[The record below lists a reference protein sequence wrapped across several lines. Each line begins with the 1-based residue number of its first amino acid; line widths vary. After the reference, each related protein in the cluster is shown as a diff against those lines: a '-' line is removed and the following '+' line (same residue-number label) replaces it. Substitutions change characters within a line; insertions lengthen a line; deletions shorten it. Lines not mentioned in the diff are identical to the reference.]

1 MFRSL
6 GFFVISFALACLP
19 LSRSYGQ
26 MAGNRTV
33 MGVGGMEAAQ
43 AANLPL
49 LEPKIAEGYIT
60 IEGLAEL
67 RVQPT
72 EIRIVM
78 AATAEGETAQK
89 CRQAIDATIANLKAA
104 WSKMEIPPENIVVDF
119 IAVLPRYA
127 WSVEKHDNVDVGVE
141 KKVGYRMQTNI
152 HLAVRNESQAQAAL
166 NRAFEQGVTDII
178 AFDYWSKDLDGLK
191 VKARQQA
198 LEAARGKS
206 DVLLGRCLPS
216 VRRSSTCR
224 RRRRSAIP
232 NRSTKRSPRNEED
245 MVREGWQNNISFI
258 RAYRPRQTYYRGLYS
273 DGDIQPRELPMK
285 PEISVISTVRL
296 YFKSPASGHVKKE
309 EKASKES
316 K

>member
-6 GFFVISFALACLP
+6 GFLAIAFALAYLP
-19 LSRSYGQ
+19 PSHSYGQ
-26 MAGNRTV
+26 MAGNRAV
-33 MGVGGMEAAQ
+33 MGVGGMEATQ

-104 WSKMEIPPENIVVDF
+104 WLKMEIPSENIVVDF

-127 WSVEKHDNVDVGVE
+127 WSVEKHDTVDVGVE
-141 KKVGYRMQTNI
+141 KKIGYRMQTNI
-152 HLAVRNESQAQAAL
+152 HLAVRNESQTQAAL

-191 VKARQQA
+191 AKARQQA
-198 LEAARGKS
+198 LDAARGKS
-206 DVLLGRCLPS
+206 DVLLGALFAERPPIINVQEKTT
-216 VRRSSTCR
+216 VRYPESLYQSI
-224 RRRRSAIP
+224 SG
-232 NRSTKRSPRNEED
+232 NEED
-245 MVREGWQNNISFI
+245 TVREGWRNNIPFI

-273 DGDIQPRELPMK
+273 DGDIQPRELPMQ
-285 PEISVISTVRL
+285 PEISVISIVRL